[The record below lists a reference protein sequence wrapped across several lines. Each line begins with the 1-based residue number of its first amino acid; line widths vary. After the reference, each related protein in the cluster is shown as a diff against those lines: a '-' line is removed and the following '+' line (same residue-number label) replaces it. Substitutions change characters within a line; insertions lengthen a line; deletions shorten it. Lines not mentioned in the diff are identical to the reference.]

1 MTAVIDSTQTSDQS
15 AGATDR
21 SLLRASDVVRV
32 AVGGLRARKVRAA
45 LSVLG
50 ISIGIASL
58 VGGLGLSE
66 SSKSDLWDQLDAL
79 GTNLLTVTPGDG
91 FGVGDS
97 TLPDT
102 AVAMAR
108 RLPTVEAVTAVAELS
123 SGVYRNDLI
132 PDTETGAL
140 SVLAAEPGLLDT
152 LGGSMAD
159 GRSLDTEADD
169 YPVAVLGSVAAE
181 RLGISEVGEP
191 QVVYIGDRPVQVV
204 GVMEPFPLAEDINRS
219 VLVPR
224 VAAEAYLEDD
234 LETTTM
240 YLRTAEGAV
249 VATRDILPSTI
260 DPENPEEVE
269 VTRPSDVL
277 EAQAAAEGAFTSL
290 FLGLGLVAL
299 VVGGIGIANVMV
311 MGVIERRGEIGLRRS
326 IGATRRHIRLQFLTE
341 SLVLGAIGGVVGVS
355 LGAAVTAAYS
365 TVEGWRIIVP
375 FVAVIGGFGAAI
387 LIGAVAGLYPAMR
400 AARLS
405 PTEALR
411 AD

>member
-1 MTAVIDSTQTSDQS
+1 MTAVVDALRASDRS
-15 AGATDR
+15 AGVSDR
-21 SLLRASDVVRV
+21 SRLRASDVVRV
-32 AVGGLRARKVRAA
+32 AVGGLLARKVRAA

-58 VGGLGLSE
+58 VGVLGLSE
-66 SSKSDLWDQLDAL
+66 SSKSDLLDQLDAL
-79 GTNLLTVTPGDG
+79 GTNLLTVTPGEG

-97 TLPDT
+97 NLPDT

-108 RLPTVEAVTAVAELS
+108 RLPTVDAVTAVAELS
-123 SGVYRNDLI
+123 TGVYRNDLI

-140 SVLAAEPGLLDT
+140 TVLAAEPGLLDT

-159 GRSLDTEADD
+159 GRSLDNGADD

-181 RLGISEVGEP
+181 RLGISAVGEP
-191 QVVYIGDRPVQVV
+191 HVVYIGSRPVQVV

-224 VAAEAYLEDD
+224 SAAERYLEDD

-240 YLRTAEGAV
+240 YLRASEGSV
-249 VATRDILPSTI
+249 VATRDILPATI

-269 VTRPSDVL
+269 VARPSDVL

-290 FLGLGLVAL
+290 FVGLGLVAL

-326 IGATRRHIRLQFLTE
+326 IGATRRHIRLQFLAE
-341 SLVLGAIGGVVGVS
+341 SLLLGAIGGVVGVS
-355 LGAAVTAAYS
+355 LGAAVTAVYA

-375 FVAVIGGFGAAI
+375 TVAVVGGFGAAI
-387 LIGAVAGLYPAMR
+387 AIGGVAGLYPAMR
-400 AARLS
+400 ASRLS

>member
-1 MTAVIDSTQTSDQS
+1 MTAVVDPAATNRSSTS
-15 AGATDR
+15 ADKSR
-21 SLLRASDVVRV
+21 LRPSDVIRV
-32 AVGGLRARKVRAA
+32 AVGGLRARKLRAA

-58 VGGLGLSE
+58 VGVLGLSE
-66 SSKSDLWDQLDAL
+66 SSKSDLLDQLDVL
-79 GTNLLTVTPGDG
+79 GTNLLTVTPGEG

-102 AVAMAR
+102 AVVMVR

-132 PDTETGAL
+132 PETETGAL
-140 SVLAAEPGLLDT
+140 TVLAAESGLLDT
-152 LGGSMAD
+152 LGGSMAQ
-159 GRSLDTEADD
+159 GRSLDAHADD

-181 RLGISEVGEP
+181 RLGIEDLGQPQLVYVGS
-191 QVVYIGDRPVQVV
+191 RPVEVV
-204 GVMEPFPLAEDINRS
+204 GVMVPLPLAEDINRS
-219 VLVPR
+219 VVVPR
-224 VAAEAYLEDD
+224 AAADAYLQDD
-234 LETTTM
+234 LETTSM
-240 YLRTAEGAV
+240 YLRTTEGAV
-249 VATRDILPSTI
+249 LATRDILPATV
-260 DPENPEEVE
+260 DPQNPEEVE

-341 SLVLGAIGGVVGVS
+341 SLVLGVIGGVLGVS
-355 LGAAVTAAYS
+355 LGAAVTAGYS
-365 TVEGWRIIVP
+365 AVEGWRIIVP
-375 FVAVIGGFGAAI
+375 LAAVVGGFVAAVA
-387 LIGAVAGLYPAMR
+387 IGAVAGLYPAVR
-400 AARLS
+400 ASRLA
-405 PTEALR
+405 PN
-411 AD
+411 

>member
-1 MTAVIDSTQTSDQS
+1 MTAVVDSPETSDQS
-15 AGATDR
+15 AGAADR
-21 SLLRASDVVRV
+21 SRLRASDVVRV
-32 AVGGLRARKVRAA
+32 AVGGLRARKVRAS

-58 VGGLGLSE
+58 VGVLGLSE
-66 SSKSDLWDQLDAL
+66 SSKSDLLDQLDAL

-159 GRSLDTEADD
+159 GRSLDSEADD